1 MAKFGMVGQI
11 LTIWETCASAAAG
24 IAFAG
29 REQKL
34 KSIFLKSVFV
44 TLLFIAITMALVLT
58 VIPLSGGTAGAAAYI
73 LPVVCPLLIDLPFAF
88 HNFWQREKLKLA
100 HQELSHAHAQLA
112 AAHRRLSEKAS
123 RDEMTGMLNR
133 ENFFAALDGSRR
145 KSDRGAL
152 LIIDADHFKRINDNF
167 GHLTGDQALLQIASA
182 ISRGVR
188 SGDVLGRIG
197 GEEFGAFLVG
207 ASQDEAKL
215 VAERI
220 RSEVERLCFQP
231 DEKRQVPLTVSIG
244 GTTCPPEANVSDLMR
259 AADERLY
266 EAKRRGRNLA
276 IFDNGLPQAA

>member
-1 MAKFGMVGQI
+1 M
-11 LTIWETCASAAAG
+11 
-24 IAFAG
+24 AG
-29 REQKL
+29 RERKL
-34 KSIFLKSVFV
+34 KRIFLKSLLV
-44 TLLFIAITMALVLT
+44 TLFMIVVTMVIVLT
-58 VIPLSGGTAGAAAYI
+58 AVWLLDGTFDTATYI
-73 LPVVCPLLIDLPFAF
+73 LPVLCPVFLAFPFAF
-88 HNFWQREKLKLA
+88 HNFWQREKLKRA
-100 HQELSHAHAQLA
+100 HEDLSRAHAQLA

-207 ASQDEAKL
+207 ATQDEAQM

-220 RSEVERLCFQP
+220 RSEVERLRFQP
-231 DEKRQVPLTVSIG
+231 NDKRLVPLTVSIG
-244 GTTCPPEANVSDLMR
+244 GTTCPPDANVSDLMR
-259 AADERLY
+259 VADKRLY

-276 IFDNGLPQAA
+276 IFGKDFPEAA